1 MVKVLARLPDR
12 LLYVMPRALLLSLFI
27 GYVSFMF
34 FSSCAWFKPLEE
46 AVHGAFF
53 RLSTLVHAAGA
64 GVLR

>member
-12 LLYVMPRALLLSLFI
+12 LLYVMPRVLLLSLFV

-34 FSSCAWFKPLEE
+34 FSSCGWFKPLEQ

-53 RLSTLVHAAGA
+53 RLTAFVHTVGAGA
-64 GVLR
+64 MR